1 MAMTNAKAYCL
12 RCNIHE
18 MTYKWKECSYIF
30 CFNYLTDHRENINK
44 EFNQTEDDF
53 KSFRQILNDQK
64 DYSETLSLIQKI
76 VSHNS

>member
-1 MAMTNAKAYCL
+1 MF
-12 RCNIHE
+12 IHLL
-18 MTYKWKECSYIF
+18 
-30 CFNYLTDHRENINK
+30 FNYLTDHRENINK